1 MIDSKDSRNTYG
13 FKSVDETMSHLLKP
27 LFNHDKK
34 KFIIIN
40 NLVKNWTQI
49 VGKKFDKYCF
59 PKAVIFEKNS
69 KSIKLTIAVY
79 NSAVGFFLENN
90 SELIIER
97 IASLYGFKS
106 VSKIIIKQEPK
117 QIKIKDNSEIKLSE
131 YKENIIKKFT
141 DNFDDKDLKAV
152 IEKLGK
158 EVFKNV
164 AK

>member
-1 MIDSKDSRNTYG
+1 MIDNKDSRSTYG

-27 LFNHDKK
+27 LFKFDKK

-59 PKAVIFEKNS
+59 PKLVSFEKNS
-69 KSIKLTIAVY
+69 KSVKLTIAVY
-79 NSAVGFFLENN
+79 NSAVGFFLESN

-97 IASLYGFKS
+97 IACLYGFKA
-106 VSKIIIKQEPK
+106 VSRIIIKQEPK
-117 QIKIKDNSEIKLSE
+117 QIKIKDNNEIKLLDH
-131 YKENIIKKFT
+131 KQKIIKKHT
-141 DNFDDKDLKAV
+141 DNFDDQDLKEI

-158 EVFKNV
+158 EIFKT
-164 AK
+164 